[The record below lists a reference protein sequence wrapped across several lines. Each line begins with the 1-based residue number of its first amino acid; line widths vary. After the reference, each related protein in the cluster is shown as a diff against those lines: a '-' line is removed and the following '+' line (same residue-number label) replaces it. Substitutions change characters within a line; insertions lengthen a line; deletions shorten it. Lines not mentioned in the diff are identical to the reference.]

1 MCKFVKIQQSFS
13 AAIPLRHRSWEQF
26 WQEQNFFPILFPK
39 QPLRRQ
45 RHNLFITVDI
55 LWMRHWF
62 STEKGG
68 RQFPKIQ
75 VYLLKTRTFPHS
87 PQVSPQGF
95 STGTKGCNI
104 QFSLH
109 KFFRQY
115 FLFLDFF
122 RQQNNDDT
130 IFISRKN
137 PP

>member
-1 MCKFVKIQQSFS
+1 
-13 AAIPLRHRSWEQF
+13 
-26 WQEQNFFPILFPK
+26 
-39 QPLRRQ
+39 
-45 RHNLFITVDI
+45 VDI
-55 LWMRHWF
+55 LWMLHWF

-95 STGTKGCNI
+95 STGTKGCDMH
-104 QFSLH
+104 FSLH
-109 KFFRQY
+109 KIFRQY